1 MAKTICTKFKTV
13 YETRGKEK
21 CPSCNAGPLHSYH
34 FKNSDRYLKEKIPR
48 VLEERKKAGLEGLV
62 GGLECVIINTE
73 LNRQRKAVAEL
84 LRYTGL
90 EFSHAFEDSNYKTCV
105 LKTKE
110 SADFLIRSRLRT
122 DNPFSK
128 FNRFPKSKA
137 LPHTRLEIFV
147 LKTNDLEK
155 YVTIQKSRGV
165 KFLTNDIIK
174 TTNYSFIQT
183 KPSLL
188 TGNSTGFIQWRREKG
203 NYSDSRSKTLHWDF
217 DKPRGSY
224 LANIGFLDHAATRVE
239 AEDRDSAIIEF
250 MELTNYNFDF
260 AIYVNPLN
268 SITNVAR
275 VSKKD
280 FAMVF
285 TSGITPFVN
294 DRVSGPTEKF
304 MHHFGPRVHH
314 LAFSTRHIEDTY
326 NAVKEDGMS
335 FLIELVGSPSE
346 GLKQTFTLPSKNT
359 FLVTEY
365 IHRYGDFDGFFTK
378 SNVTLLTAAT
388 EKQ

>member
-1 MAKTICTKFKTV
+1 MAKTICTKCKTV
-13 YETRGKEK
+13 YEGRKGEK
-21 CPSCNAGPLHSYH
+21 CPACNAGSQHSYE

-48 VLEERKKAGLEGLV
+48 VLEKRKKAGLDGLV
-62 GGLECVIINTE
+62 GGLECVIVNTE
-73 LNRQRKAVAEL
+73 PNKQKKAAAEL
-84 LRYTGL
+84 VRYTGL
-90 EFSHAFEDSNYKTCV
+90 EFSHAFEDSDFKTFV
-105 LKTKE
+105 LKTKG
-110 SADFLIRSRLRT
+110 SADFLIRSRLHKA
-122 DNPFSK
+122 NPFAK
-128 FNRFPKSKA
+128 FNRFSQSKT
-137 LPHTRLEIFV
+137 LPHTRLETFV
-147 LKTNDLEK
+147 FKTNDLQE
-155 YVTIQKSRGV
+155 YVSIQKSRGIN
-165 KFLTNDIIK
+165 FLTDNIIK
-174 TTNYSFIQT
+174 SENYSFIQT
-183 KPSLL
+183 KPSFL

-203 NYSDSRSKTLHWDF
+203 NYQDSKSKILRWDF
-217 DKPRGSY
+217 DKPRRSY
-224 LANIGFLDHAATRVE
+224 LNNIGFLDHAATRVE
-239 AEDRDSAIIEF
+239 AKDRDSAIIEF

-304 MHHFGPRVHH
+304 MHHYGPRVHH
-314 LAFSTRHIEDTY
+314 LAFRTKRIEETFTS
-326 NAVKEDGMS
+326 VKKDGMS

-346 GLKQTFTLPSKNT
+346 GLKQTFSLPSKNT

-388 EKQ
+388 AKQ

>member
-1 MAKTICTKFKTV
+1 M
-13 YETRGKEK
+13 
-21 CPSCNAGPLHSYH
+21 
-34 FKNSDRYLKEKIPR
+34 
-48 VLEERKKAGLEGLV
+48 LEERKKAGLEGLV

-73 LNRQRKAVAEL
+73 PSRQKKTVTEL

-90 EFSHAFEDSNYKTCV
+90 EFSYVFEDEDFKTCV
-105 LKTKE
+105 LKTKG
-110 SADFLIRSRLRT
+110 SADFLIRSRLHIA
-122 DNPFSK
+122 NPFAK
-128 FNRFPKSKA
+128 FNRFSKSKT
-137 LPHTRLEIFV
+137 LPHTRLETFV
-147 LKTNDLEK
+147 FGTSDLEK
-155 YVTIQKSRGV
+155 YVSIQKSRGI
-165 KFLTNDIIK
+165 KFLSDDIIK
-174 TTNYSFIQT
+174 TTNYFFIQT

-188 TGNSTGFIQWRREKG
+188 TGNSIGFIQWRREKG
-203 NYSDSRSKTLHWDF
+203 NYPDSRSKTLHWDF
-217 DKPRGSY
+217 DKPNRYY
-224 LANIGFLDHAATRVE
+224 LENIGFLDHAATRVE

-294 DRVSGPTEKF
+294 DKVSGPTEKF
-304 MHHFGPRVHH
+304 MHHYGPRVHH
-314 LAFSTRHIEDTY
+314 LAFRTQHIEGTFA
-326 NAVKEDGMS
+326 AVKKDGMG
-335 FLIELVGSPSE
+335 FLIELLGSPSE
-346 GLKQTFTLPSKNT
+346 GLKQTFTLPSKHT

>member
-1 MAKTICTKFKTV
+1 MAKTICTKCKTV
-13 YETRGKEK
+13 YEGRNRGK
-21 CPSCNAGPLHSYH
+21 CPACNAEPQHSYH
-34 FKNSDRYLKEKIPR
+34 FKNSDRYLKENIPR
-48 VLEERKKAGLEGLV
+48 VLEKRKIAGLDGLV
-62 GGLECVIINTE
+62 DGLECVIINTE
-73 LNRQRKAVAEL
+73 PNKQRSAVVEL

-90 EFSHAFEDSNYKTCV
+90 EFSHAFEDSNFKTYV
-105 LKTKE
+105 LKTKG
-110 SADFLIRSRLRT
+110 SADFLIRSRVHKA
-122 DNPFSK
+122 NPFVK
-128 FNRFPKSKA
+128 FNRFPQSIT
-137 LPHTRLEIFV
+137 LPHTRLETFV
-147 LKTNDLEK
+147 FKTNDLEK
-155 YVTIQKSRGV
+155 YVSIQKSRGV
-165 KFLTNDIIK
+165 KFLTDDILK
-174 TTNYSFIQT
+174 TTNYSYIQT

-188 TGNSTGFIQWRREKG
+188 TGNSTGFIQWRKEKG
-203 NYSDSRSKTLHWDF
+203 NYSDSQSKNLRWNF
-217 DKPRGSY
+217 DKPKGSY
-224 LANIGFLDHAATRVE
+224 LNNIGFLDHAATRVE
-239 AEDRDSAIIEF
+239 AKDRDAAIIEF
-250 MELTNYNFDF
+250 MELTNYNFDL

-314 LAFSTRHIEDTY
+314 LAFRTKRIEETFTS
-326 NAVKEDGMS
+326 VKEDGMG

-388 EKQ
+388 AKQ